1 MTFKRARTYSAFLLV
16 CVTSLIPIAP
26 LAQAQVES
34 IVIPAGSPED
44 NDLNAISKE
53 QDPQKKVSMYQD
65 FLQKYASN
73 PQAVA
78 YGNWQLSQHYQST
91 GDLQKAIEC
100 GDKAV
105 ASSPR
110 NLDIL
115 ESQVT
120 IAQALKDNARM
131 FKYSV
136 QGGEA
141 FNSIEKQTKPADMND
156 DQFASMIA
164 SQKDANKNAYEF
176 FEDAAFNALAGE
188 NDAKTRM
195 DYIDTFN
202 TTFPKSKMD
211 DQVTQYAMLSLS
223 ELHDNA
229 RLLAY
234 ANKALAA
241 NPDNLPALLLLANTY
256 VNSSEPG
263 SLTKA
268 MGYAQKAIVVAKADD
283 PSADKSR
290 KISAGVAHSV
300 MGQAY
305 AKQEKTIASIGELKS
320 ATTLLKGQDEQQ
332 FAVAAYYL
340 GWNYAKVHKLT
351 DARAILNEASAIPG
365 PVQAPAKELLTKV
378 NSARAAGK

>member
-1 MTFKRARTYSAFLLV
+1 MTFRRAWTFAVFVLV
-16 CVTSLIPIAP
+16 SMTTLIPVTPRAD
-26 LAQAQVES
+26 AQIDS

-53 QDPQKKVSMYQD
+53 QDPQKKISMYQD

-78 YGNWQLSQHYQST
+78 YGNWQLSQYYQST
-91 GDLQKAIEC
+91 GDLQKALEY
-100 GDKAV
+100 GEKAV
-105 ASSPR
+105 AGSPH

-115 ESQVT
+115 ELQVN
-120 IAQALKDNARM
+120 IAQALKDNARL

-136 QGGEA
+136 QAGA
-141 FNSIEKQTKPADMND
+141 VFNSIEKQPKPSDMND
-156 DQFASMIA
+156 EQFASLIT
-164 SQKDANKNAYEF
+164 SQKDENKNAYEF
-176 FEDAAFNALAGE
+176 FEDAAFNAIASE
-188 NDAKTRM
+188 NDAKTRI
-195 DYIDTFN
+195 DEIDTFN

-211 DQVTQYAMLSLS
+211 DQITQYAMLSLS

-229 RLLAY
+229 RLVAY

-241 NPDNLPALLLLANTY
+241 NPDNVAALLLLANTY
-256 VNSSEPG
+256 VNSPEPG
-263 SLTKA
+263 ALNKA
-268 MGYAQKAIVVAKADD
+268 MSYAQKAIVAAKADD
-283 PSADKSR
+283 PTADKSR

-305 AKQEKTIASIGELKS
+305 AKQEKTVASIGELKS
-320 ATTLLKGQDEQQ
+320 AITLLKGQDEQQ

-340 GWNYAKVHKLT
+340 GWNYAKLNKLT
-351 DARAILNEASAIPG
+351 DARAVLTEAAAIPG
-365 PVQAPAKELLTKV
+365 PVQQPVKELLTKV